1 MNKKNKVDDNI
12 VLKNFDYEKY
22 QLVLPYRLLF
32 GRKRKRFIYSELE
45 KMHPCFSDEFCFDS
59 DICKVS
65 KKGFVSDV
73 MVIHK
78 NTLAEYEAKRYE
90 SAVGINR
97 ITGSGFFIDS
107 CKRRRLFVNEKFKRM
122 IVTLCFV
129 FLMIFIF
136 LVLAGAKKVAEISKK
151 ENVQAFAFVEEQN
164 VQTADD
170 EEQNVAIVFRSGE
183 KFFDSISAAGGRVL
197 SFRWEMANGSE
208 VLEAKIKG
216 VFPEQLEEMKMS
228 AVNYENEQPVI
239 LVTDVR
245 PAHSK
250 GDFQKTGDM
259 VCSSFDPEFYKS
271 VRNVLSKNGAAL
283 KQEMHAPYSV
293 LFSCKRNALAS
304 LLNGVADCIADAGG
318 YVCSVNIQ
326 TASGTSSGI
335 APEDFEIS
343 IKGIERAAQTQGV
356 DLVVVAEN
364 AELFGEMKNQKI
376 IGQSQKLNPPDKNEK
391 NEKTVS
397 NKIGEIKT
405 SDGNVIIFYKSTDGK
420 IKKIMEAQKGEL
432 SKNE

>member
-90 SAVGINR
+90 SAAGISR

-107 CKRRRLFVNEKFKRM
+107 CKRRRFFVNEKFKRM

-129 FLMIFIF
+129 FLMIFIS
-136 LVLAGAKKVAEISKK
+136 LVLAGVKKVAGISKK

-170 EEQNVAIVFRSGE
+170 VEKNVAIVFRPGE

-197 SFRWEMANGSE
+197 SFRWEMADGSE

-245 PAHSK
+245 PAPVNSLYQRSE
-250 GDFQKTGDM
+250 GEVAG
-259 VCSSFDPEFYKS
+259 SFDSEFYKR
-271 VRNVLSKNGAAL
+271 VRQVLSKNGAVL
-283 KQEMHAPYSV
+283 KEERRTPY
-293 LFSCKRNALAS
+293 LIRFSCNEKVLKT
-304 LLNGVADCIADAGG
+304 LLNGVAGCFADFGGEVCSIYIQAAGG
-318 YVCSVNIQ
+318 SS
-326 TASGTSSGI
+326 SGTG
-335 APEDFEIS
+335 AGDFEIS
-343 IKGIERAAQTQGV
+343 IGGEEAALARGIELT
-356 DLVVVAEN
+356 VVAEN
-364 AELFGEMKNQKI
+364 AEFFGEIKKSQLSVSQSRKQNSPVKNDGLEKSE
-376 IGQSQKLNPPDKNEK
+376 GQ
-391 NEKTVS
+391 
-397 NKIGEIKT
+397 KIGEIKT
-405 SDGNVIIFYKSTDGK
+405 AEGSVIVFYKTSDGK
-420 IKKIMEAQKGEL
+420 IKKMKEE
-432 SKNE
+432 SKK

>member
-90 SAVGINR
+90 SAAGISR

-107 CKRRRLFVNEKFKRM
+107 CKRRRFFVNEKFKRM

-129 FLMIFIF
+129 FLMIFIS
-136 LVLAGAKKVAEISKK
+136 LVLAGVKKVVGISKK

-170 EEQNVAIVFRSGE
+170 VEQNVAIVFKPGE

-197 SFRWEMANGSE
+197 SFRWEMADGSE

-250 GDFQKTGDM
+250 GDFQKTADM
-259 VCSSFDPEFYKS
+259 VCSSFDPEFYKN
-271 VRNVLSKNGAAL
+271 VRNVLSKNGAVL
-283 KQEMHAPYSV
+283 KEERRTPY
-293 LFSCKRNALAS
+293 LIRFSCNEKVLKT
-304 LLNGVADCIADAGG
+304 LLNGVAGCFEDFGGEVCSIYIQAAGG
-318 YVCSVNIQ
+318 SS
-326 TASGTSSGI
+326 SGTG
-335 APEDFEIS
+335 AGDFEIS
-343 IKGIERAAQTQGV
+343 IGGEEAALARGIELA
-356 DLVVVAEN
+356 VVAEN
-364 AELFGEMKNQKI
+364 AEFFGEIKKTQLSVSQSRKQNSPVKND
-376 IGQSQKLNPPDKNEK
+376 GLEK
-391 NEKTVS
+391 SEDQ
-397 NKIGEIKT
+397 KIGEIKT
-405 SDGNVIIFYKSTDGK
+405 AEGSVIVFYKTSDGK
-420 IKKIMEAQKGEL
+420 IKKMKEE
-432 SKNE
+432 S

>member
-22 QLVLPYRLLF
+22 QLVLPYRFLF
-32 GRKRKRFIYSELE
+32 GRKRKHFIYSELE

-107 CKRRRLFVNEKFKRM
+107 CKRRRFFVNEKFKRM

-129 FLMIFIF
+129 FLMIFIS
-136 LVLAGAKKVAEISKK
+136 LVLAGVKKVVGISKK

-170 EEQNVAIVFRSGE
+170 VEQNVAIVFSPGE

-197 SFRWEMANGSE
+197 SFRWEMADGSE

-245 PAHSK
+245 PAPVNSLYQRSE
-250 GDFQKTGDM
+250 GEVAG
-259 VCSSFDPEFYKS
+259 SFDSEFYKR
-271 VRNVLSKNGAAL
+271 VRQVLSKNGAVL
-283 KQEMHAPYSV
+283 KEERRTPY
-293 LFSCKRNALAS
+293 LIRFSCNEKVLKT
-304 LLNGVADCIADAGG
+304 LLNGVASCFADFGGEVCSIYIQAAGG
-318 YVCSVNIQ
+318 SR
-326 TASGTSSGI
+326 SGTG
-335 APEDFEIS
+335 AGDFEIS
-343 IKGIERAAQTQGV
+343 IGGEEAALARGIELA
-356 DLVVVAEN
+356 VVAEN
-364 AELFGEMKNQKI
+364 AEFFGEIKNQKI
-376 IGQSQKLNPPDKNEK
+376 IGQSQKLSPPDKNEK

-420 IKKIMEAQKGEL
+420 IKKIMEAQKGE
-432 SKNE
+432 

>member
-1 MNKKNKVDDNI
+1 MNNKNKVDNNI
-12 VLKNFDYEKY
+12 VLKSFDYERY
-22 QLVLPYRLLF
+22 QLVLPYRFLF

-90 SAVGINR
+90 SAAGISR

-107 CKRRRLFVNEKFKRM
+107 CKRRRFFVNEKFKRM
-122 IVTLCFV
+122 TVTLCFV
-129 FLMIFIF
+129 FLMIFIS
-136 LVLAGAKKVAEISKK
+136 LVLAGVKKISKK

-164 VQTADD
+164 VQTSDD
-170 EEQNVAIVFRSGE
+170 VEQYVAIVFRPGE

-197 SFRWEMANGSE
+197 SFRWEMADGSE

-245 PAHSK
+245 LAHSK

-259 VCSSFDPEFYKS
+259 VCSSFNPEFYKN
-271 VRNVLSKNGAAL
+271 VRSVLSKNGAVL
-283 KQEMHAPYSV
+283 KEERLTPY
-293 LFSCKRNALAS
+293 LIRFSCNEKVLKT
-304 LLNGVADCIADAGG
+304 LLNGVDGCFADFGGEVCSIYIQAAGG
-318 YVCSVNIQ
+318 SS
-326 TASGTSSGI
+326 SGTG
-335 APEDFEIS
+335 AGDFEIS
-343 IKGIERAAQTQGV
+343 IGGEEAALARGINLT
-356 DLVVVAEN
+356 VVAEN
-364 AELFGEMKNQKI
+364 AEFFGEIKKSQLSVSQSRKQNSPVKNDGLEKSE
-376 IGQSQKLNPPDKNEK
+376 GQ
-391 NEKTVS
+391 
-397 NKIGEIKT
+397 KIGEIKT
-405 SDGNVIIFYKSTDGK
+405 AEGSVIVFYKTSDGK
-420 IKKIMEAQKGEL
+420 IKKMKEE
-432 SKNE
+432 SKK

>member
-45 KMHPCFSDEFCFDS
+45 KIHPCFSDEFCFDS

-107 CKRRRLFVNEKFKRM
+107 CKRRRFFVNEKFKRM

-129 FLMIFIF
+129 FLMIFIS
-136 LVLAGAKKVAEISKK
+136 LVLAGVKRVAGISKK

-170 EEQNVAIVFRSGE
+170 VEQNVAIVFRPGE

-197 SFRWEMANGSE
+197 SFRWEMADGSE

-259 VCSSFDPEFYKS
+259 VCSSFDPEFYKN
-271 VRNVLSKNGAAL
+271 VRNVLSKNGAVL
-283 KQEMHAPYSV
+283 KEERLTPY
-293 LFSCKRNALAS
+293 LIRFSCNEKVLKT
-304 LLNGVADCIADAGG
+304 LLNGVAGCFADFGGEVCSIYIQAAGG
-318 YVCSVNIQ
+318 SS
-326 TASGTSSGI
+326 SGTG
-335 APEDFEIS
+335 AGDFEIS
-343 IKGIERAAQTQGV
+343 IGGEEAALARGIELA
-356 DLVVVAEN
+356 VVAEN
-364 AELFGEMKNQKI
+364 AEFFGEIKKSQLSVSQSRKQNSPVKNDGLEKSE
-376 IGQSQKLNPPDKNEK
+376 GQ
-391 NEKTVS
+391 
-397 NKIGEIKT
+397 KIGEIKT
-405 SDGNVIIFYKSTDGK
+405 AEGSVIIFYKTSDGK
-420 IKKIMEAQKGEL
+420 IKKMKEE
-432 SKNE
+432 SKK

>member
-90 SAVGINR
+90 SAAGISR

-107 CKRRRLFVNEKFKRM
+107 CKRRRFFVNEKFKRM
-122 IVTLCFV
+122 IVTMSFV

-136 LVLAGAKKVAEISKK
+136 LVLAGVKKVAGISKK

-170 EEQNVAIVFRSGE
+170 VEQNVAIVFRPGE
-183 KFFDSISAAGGRVL
+183 KFFDNISAAGGRVL
-197 SFRWEMANGSE
+197 SFRWEMADGSE

-259 VCSSFDPEFYKS
+259 VCSSFDPEFYKN
-271 VRNVLSKNGAAL
+271 VRSVLSKNGAVL
-283 KQEMHAPYSV
+283 KEERLTPY
-293 LFSCKRNALAS
+293 LIRFSCNEKVLKT
-304 LLNGVADCIADAGG
+304 LLNGVAGCFADFGG
-318 YVCSVNIQ
+318 EVCSIYIQ
-326 TASGTSSGI
+326 AAGESSSGTG
-335 APEDFEIS
+335 AGDFEIS
-343 IKGIERAAQTQGV
+343 IGGEEAALARGIELA
-356 DLVVVAEN
+356 VVAEN
-364 AELFGEMKNQKI
+364 AEFFGEIKKSQLSVS
-376 IGQSQKLNPPDKNEK
+376 QSRKQNSPVKNEGL
-391 NEKTVS
+391 EKS
-397 NKIGEIKT
+397 KGQKIGEIKT
-405 SDGNVIIFYKSTDGK
+405 AEGSVIVFYKTSDGK
-420 IKKIMEAQKGEL
+420 IKKVKEE
-432 SKNE
+432 SKK

>member
-90 SAVGINR
+90 SAAGISR

-107 CKRRRLFVNEKFKRM
+107 CKRRRFFVNEKFKRM
-122 IVTLCFV
+122 IVTMSFV

-136 LVLAGAKKVAEISKK
+136 LVLAGVKKVTGISKK

-164 VQTADD
+164 VQTDD
-170 EEQNVAIVFRSGE
+170 DVEQNVAIVFRPGE
-183 KFFDSISAAGGRVL
+183 KFFNSISAAGGRVL
-197 SFRWEMANGSE
+197 SFRWEMADGSE

-245 PAHSK
+245 HSPVNSLYQRSE
-250 GDFQKTGDM
+250 GEVAG
-259 VCSSFDPEFYKS
+259 SFDSEFYKR
-271 VRNVLSKNGAAL
+271 VRQVLSKNGAVL
-283 KQEMHAPYSV
+283 KEERLTPY
-293 LFSCKRNALAS
+293 LIRFSCNEKVLKT
-304 LLNGVADCIADAGG
+304 LLNGVDGCFADFGGEVCSIYIQAAGG
-318 YVCSVNIQ
+318 SS
-326 TASGTSSGI
+326 SGTG
-335 APEDFEIS
+335 AGDFEIS
-343 IKGIERAAQTQGV
+343 IGGEEAALARGINLT
-356 DLVVVAEN
+356 VVAEN
-364 AELFGEMKNQKI
+364 AEFFGEIKKSQLSVSQSRKQNSPVKNDGFEKSE
-376 IGQSQKLNPPDKNEK
+376 GQ
-391 NEKTVS
+391 
-397 NKIGEIKT
+397 KIGEIKT
-405 SDGNVIIFYKSTDGK
+405 AEGSVIVFYKTSDGK
-420 IKKIMEAQKGEL
+420 IKKMKEE
-432 SKNE
+432 SKK

>member
-107 CKRRRLFVNEKFKRM
+107 CKRRRFFVNEKFKRM

-129 FLMIFIF
+129 FLMVFIS
-136 LVLAGAKKVAEISKK
+136 LVLAGVKKVAGISKK

-170 EEQNVAIVFRSGE
+170 VEQNVAIVFRPGE
-183 KFFDSISAAGGRVL
+183 KFFDNISAAGGRVL
-197 SFRWEMANGSE
+197 SFRWEMADGSE

-216 VFPEQLEEMKMS
+216 VFPEQFEGMKMS
-228 AVNYENEQPVI
+228 AVSYENEQPVI

-245 PAHSK
+245 PSPVNSLYQRSEGEVA
-250 GDFQKTGDM
+250 G
-259 VCSSFDPEFYKS
+259 SFDSEFYKR
-271 VRNVLSKNGAAL
+271 VRQVLSKNGAVL
-283 KQEMHAPYSV
+283 KEERRTPY
-293 LFSCKRNALAS
+293 LIRFSCNEKVLKT
-304 LLNGVADCIADAGG
+304 LLNGVAGCFADFGGEVCSIYIQAAGG
-318 YVCSVNIQ
+318 SS
-326 TASGTSSGI
+326 SGTGDG
-335 APEDFEIS
+335 DFEIS
-343 IKGIERAAQTQGV
+343 IGGEEAAQARGIELA
-356 DLVVVAEN
+356 VVAEN
-364 AELFGEMKNQKI
+364 AEFFGEIKKSQLSVSQSRKQNSPVKNDGLEKSE
-376 IGQSQKLNPPDKNEK
+376 GQ
-391 NEKTVS
+391 
-397 NKIGEIKT
+397 KIGEIKT
-405 SDGNVIIFYKSTDGK
+405 AEGSVIVFYKTSDGK
-420 IKKIMEAQKGEL
+420 IKKMKEK
-432 SKNE
+432 SKK

>member
-90 SAVGINR
+90 SAAGISR

-107 CKRRRLFVNEKFKRM
+107 CKRRRFFVNEKFKRM

-129 FLMIFIF
+129 FLMIFIS
-136 LVLAGAKKVAEISKK
+136 LVLAGVKKVTGISKK

-164 VQTADD
+164 VQTDD
-170 EEQNVAIVFRSGE
+170 DVEQNVAIVFRPGE
-183 KFFDSISAAGGRVL
+183 KFFNSISAAGGRVL
-197 SFRWEMANGSE
+197 SFRWEMADGSE

-245 PAHSK
+245 HSPVNSLYQRSE
-250 GDFQKTGDM
+250 GEVSG
-259 VCSSFDPEFYKS
+259 SFDSEFYKR
-271 VRNVLSKNGAAL
+271 VRQVLSKNGAVL
-283 KQEMHAPYSV
+283 KEERLTPY
-293 LFSCKRNALAS
+293 LIRFSCNEKVLKT
-304 LLNGVADCIADAGG
+304 LLNGVDGCFADFGGEVCSIYIQAAGG
-318 YVCSVNIQ
+318 SS
-326 TASGTSSGI
+326 SGTG
-335 APEDFEIS
+335 AGDFEIS
-343 IKGIERAAQTQGV
+343 IGGEEAALARGINLT
-356 DLVVVAEN
+356 VVAEN
-364 AELFGEMKNQKI
+364 AEFFGEIKKSQLSVSQSRKQNSPVKNDGLEKSE
-376 IGQSQKLNPPDKNEK
+376 GQ
-391 NEKTVS
+391 
-397 NKIGEIKT
+397 KIGEIKT
-405 SDGNVIIFYKSTDGK
+405 AEGSVIVFYKTSDGK
-420 IKKIMEAQKGEL
+420 IKKMKEE
-432 SKNE
+432 SKK

>member
-22 QLVLPYRLLF
+22 QLVLPYRFLF
-32 GRKRKRFIYSELE
+32 GRKRKHFIYSELE
-45 KMHPCFSDEFCFDS
+45 KIHPCFSDEFCFDS

-90 SAVGINR
+90 SVVGINR

-107 CKRRRLFVNEKFKRM
+107 CKRRRFFVNEKFKRM

-129 FLMIFIF
+129 FLMIFIS
-136 LVLAGAKKVAEISKK
+136 LVLAGVKRVAGISKK

-164 VQTADD
+164 VQTADYV
-170 EEQNVAIVFRSGE
+170 EKNVAIVFRPGE

-197 SFRWEMANGSE
+197 SFRWEMADGSE

-245 PAHSK
+245 PAPVNSLYQRSE
-250 GDFQKTGDM
+250 GEVAG
-259 VCSSFDPEFYKS
+259 SFDSEFYKR
-271 VRNVLSKNGAAL
+271 VRQVLSKNGAVL
-283 KQEMHAPYSV
+283 KEERLTPY
-293 LFSCKRNALAS
+293 LIRFSCNEKVLKT
-304 LLNGVADCIADAGG
+304 LLNGVDGCFADFGG
-318 YVCSVNIQ
+318 EVCSVYIQ
-326 TASGTSSGI
+326 AAGGSSSGTG
-335 APEDFEIS
+335 AGDFEIS
-343 IKGIERAAQTQGV
+343 IGGEEAALARGIELA
-356 DLVVVAEN
+356 VVAEN
-364 AELFGEMKNQKI
+364 AELFGEIKKSQLSVSQSRKQNSPVKNDGLEKSE
-376 IGQSQKLNPPDKNEK
+376 GQ
-391 NEKTVS
+391 
-397 NKIGEIKT
+397 KIGEIKT
-405 SDGNVIIFYKSTDGK
+405 AEGSVIVFYKTSDGK
-420 IKKIMEAQKGEL
+420 IKKMKEE
-432 SKNE
+432 

>member
-22 QLVLPYRLLF
+22 QLVLPYRFLF
-32 GRKRKRFIYSELE
+32 GRKRKHFIYSELE
-45 KMHPCFSDEFCFDS
+45 KIHPCFSDEFCFDS

-90 SAVGINR
+90 SVVGINR

-107 CKRRRLFVNEKFKRM
+107 CKRRRFFVNEKFKRM

-129 FLMIFIF
+129 FLMVFIS
-136 LVLAGAKKVAEISKK
+136 LVLAGVKKVAGISKK

-170 EEQNVAIVFRSGE
+170 VEQNVAIVFRPGE
-183 KFFDSISAAGGRVL
+183 KFFDSISAARGRVL
-197 SFRWEMANGSE
+197 SFRWEMADGSE

-228 AVNYENEQPVI
+228 AVSYENEQPII

-259 VCSSFDPEFYKS
+259 ESGSFNPEFYKN
-271 VRNVLSKNGAAL
+271 VRNMLSKNGAVL
-283 KQEMHAPYSV
+283 KEERRTPY
-293 LFSCKRNALAS
+293 LIRFSCNEKVLKT
-304 LLNGVADCIADAGG
+304 LLNGVAGCFADFGRE
-318 YVCSVNIQ
+318 VCSVNIQ
-326 TASGTSSGI
+326 MASGTSSGI

-343 IKGIERAAQTQGV
+343 IKGIERVVQTQGV

-376 IGQSQKLNPPDKNEK
+376 IGQSQKLNPPDKNEN

-405 SDGNVIIFYKSTDGK
+405 AEGSVIVFYKTSDGK
-420 IKKIMEAQKGEL
+420 IKKMKEE
-432 SKNE
+432 SKK